1 MRRVQSTEG
10 YQSWRRGLLIGSL
23 RREARRSD
31 PLNVVLGSGET
42 RFDGWLATDQ
52 HVLDVR
58 VLEDWSALF
67 EECSIDRLLAEHLFE
82 HLREDECLE
91 SFRLCY
97 RYLKPGGRL
106 RVAVPDGFRTDPEYI
121 EEVLPPRDGHQC
133 LFRVDTLS
141 ALLAE
146 AGFRTE
152 PVEYF
157 DVDGCFRSRPWSSRD
172 GHIHRSAPRAPEGGL
187 GDLGYTSLIVDALKV

>member
-1 MRRVQSTEG
+1 MRRVQSTAG
-10 YQSWRRGLLIGSL
+10 YQSWRRGLMVTAL
-23 RREARRSD
+23 RRDARRSD
-31 PLNVVLGSGET
+31 PLNVVLGCGET
-42 RFDGWLATDQ
+42 SFDGWLATDQ

-58 VLEDWSALF
+58 VPDDWAALF
-67 EECSIDRLLAEHLFE
+67 DERSIDRLLAEHLFE
-82 HLREDECLE
+82 HLREDECLA
-91 SFRLCY
+91 SFRLCH

-106 RVAVPDGFRTDPEYI
+106 RIAVPDGLRPDPEYI

-157 DVDGCFRSRPWSSRD
+157 DLEGTFQERPWRSAD
-172 GHIHRSAPRAPEGGL
+172 GHVHRSATHDRGEGDGS
-187 GDLGYTSLIVDALKV
+187 LGYTSLIVDALKV